1 MANISGSWLGTY
13 WQFGQPTRFELT
25 LVQGGN
31 VLSGNILDDSHLGE
45 ADVNGEIIGRKI
57 NFTKSYFN
65 ARHQVYYQGILAETE
80 DFISGK
86 WIISNFNSGTWEA
99 IKKDDELDLNQ
110 ELRRYQK
117 IPANV

>member
-13 WQFGQPTRFELT
+13 WQLGQPTRFELT

-31 VLSGNILDDSHLGE
+31 TLSGNILDDSPLGE
-45 ADVNGEIIGRKI
+45 ASVSGEMIGRKI

-65 ARHQVYYQGILAETE
+65 ARYQVHYQGILAETE
-80 DFISGK
+80 DFMSGQ

-99 IKKDDELDLNQ
+99 IKQDDQLDLNK

-117 IPANV
+117 IPTAV